1 MTRVSFDVNIM
12 DDNLL
17 EIDEMFKLTITSS
30 SLSNRVI
37 VNYSS
42 EVTVAIMDNDSELF
56 ILLNIT

>member
-12 DDNLL
+12 NDNLL

-37 VNYSS
+37 VNSPS
-42 EVTVAIMDNDSELF
+42 EVTVTIMDNDSELF
-56 ILLNIT
+56 ILLNIM